1 MGIFLR
7 ALDCNNKR
15 AKRREFDANRAERER
30 GGGREEARHGRKKN
44 KH

>member
-30 GGGREEARHGRKKN
+30 EGERRSEAWKK
-44 KH
+44 KK